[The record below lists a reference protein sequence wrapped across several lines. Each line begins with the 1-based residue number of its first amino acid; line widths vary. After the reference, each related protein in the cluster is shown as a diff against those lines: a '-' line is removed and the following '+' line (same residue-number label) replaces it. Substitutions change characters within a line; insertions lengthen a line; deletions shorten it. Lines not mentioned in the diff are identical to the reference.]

1 MAAIRLMST
10 KSWALG
16 IVIAVVAGA
25 ITYYLTKPPNTGGS
39 SAGLAAGDPI
49 QRHEIG
55 TVLSP
60 DSIRAIDNP
69 GFNSGSGIPATTRV
83 IAVELGS
90 ESHAFPIATLSEH
103 EIVND
108 RLGGKNIAI
117 TW

>member
-1 MAAIRLMST
+1 MAEFRSLSS
-10 KSWALG
+10 KSWAFA

-25 ITYYLTKPPNTGGS
+25 VAYYLTRPANIGGPSAPPG
-39 SAGLAAGDPI
+39 AGDPI
-49 QRHEIG
+49 QRKEIG

-60 DSIRAIDNP
+60 DAIRAIDNP
-69 GFNSGSGIPATTRV
+69 SFDSGSGVLTSTRV
-83 IAVELGS
+83 IAVELGG

>member
-1 MAAIRLMST
+1 MAAIRLVWN
-10 KSWALG
+10 KSWALA
-16 IVIAVVAGA
+16 IVIAVLTGA
-25 ITYYLTKPPNTGGS
+25 ITYYVTRPPNTGGS
-39 SAGLAAGDPI
+39 NTGPAAGDPI
-49 QRHEIG
+49 LRNEIG

-83 IAVELGS
+83 IAVELGG